1 MEDRDKRRPDTSGRL
16 SVLDRTYN
24 KRDQCHKNLEVAIQ
38 GLANMWHLYFLSHL
52 VIHRSKSKSRRHLWP
67 IRIQTAFPADGNADK
82 TSVPYMWPHWEKHH
96 KHTCLKVPWLWWL
109 VWHWFEP
116 QMWVLMPDETI
127 SINMH
132 PASWIE
138 GVTFVNWLVR
148 QKPSLM
154 WSTYIIEYQQ

>member
-24 KRDQCHKNLEVAIQ
+24 KGDQCHKNLDVAIQ

-52 VIHRSKSKSRRHLWP
+52 VTHRSKSKSIRHLWP
-67 IRIQTAFPADGNADK
+67 IRIQTAFPADRNADK
-82 TSVPYMWPHWEKHH
+82 TSVPNMWPHWEKHH
-96 KHTCLKVPWLWWL
+96 WHPLPQSPMTL
-109 VWHWFEP
+109 VTRLALVYEP

-127 SINMH
+127 SINML

-138 GVTFVNWLVR
+138 GVTIVNWLVR
-148 QKPSLM
+148 QNHR
-154 WSTYIIEYQQ
+154 